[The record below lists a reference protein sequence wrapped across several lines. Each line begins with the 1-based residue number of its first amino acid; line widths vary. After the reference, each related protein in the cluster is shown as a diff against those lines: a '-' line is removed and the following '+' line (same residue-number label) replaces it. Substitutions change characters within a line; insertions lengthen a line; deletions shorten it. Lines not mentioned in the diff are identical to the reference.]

1 MSTKE
6 LLSATLKD
14 AMRSNDDVTKRTVR
28 MVLASIKMAEI
39 EKRIGLDESAIQ
51 GILQKEIKMRN
62 ESLDAA
68 IQINREDL
76 IADARAEILVLEKFI
91 PKQLTDAELTVIV
104 QQSIEELGAKSKAD
118 MGKVIKSVM
127 IKAKGQAAGDKISKI
142 VKDLLQ

>member
-6 LLSATLKD
+6 LLSTALKD

-28 MVLASIKMAEI
+28 MVIASIKMAEI
-39 EKRIGLDESAIQ
+39 EKRIELDESAIQ

-76 IADARAEILVLEKFI
+76 ITDARAEILVLEKFI
-91 PKQLTDAELTVIV
+91 PKQLTDAELTLMV